1 MDTAFLKAEEMVAAM
16 EAKGVVEF
24 KNDSARIALR
34 AAVQMIIEQ
43 TPEGILTANREDRL
57 KAIKIV
63 LDFTMTKPVQ
73 KLEVAT
79 AENWLKEVAAADEA
93 DKADKV
99 VVKEQVTGMTKH

>member
-1 MDTAFLKAEEMVAAM
+1 MDTAFLRAEEMVAAM
-16 EAKGVVEF
+16 EAKGAVEF

-43 TPEGILTANREDRL
+43 TNDGILTASREDRL

-73 KLEVAT
+73 RLEVDT
-79 AENWLKEVAAADEA
+79 AETWLKEVAAADEA
-93 DKADKV
+93 EEAKQV
-99 VVKEQVTGMTKH
+99 VVKERVIGMTKH